1 MNRLLRSRLFVR
13 SLEDR
18 TAPAVFTVQNLN
30 DFGADTLRQ
39 CVLNANAAVGADTIQ
54 FKAGLSGFLVLLSG
68 QIPITGTG
76 ALTITGPGPLA
87 MFITG
92 NNTNRIFNT
101 SNAAAGT
108 AIALSGMSFTDSV
121 GEAILAADE
130 QLIFSNCKFLNNK
143 GAAVVVTNSG
153 TLNATDCEFSNSGTA
168 GLFCYGPAGAKVT
181 LVRSTIF
188 GNGDSGVKLPEGG
201 TLTATDCLFS
211 GNSTAFSG
219 GAISVSGHISSV
231 DSSVTLTRCTIT
243 GNNAGSGGGLF
254 VDGDLLMDG
263 CTVSGNTAMPG
274 FSSTGRGG
282 GLRLSSYYDTN
293 AVFNIRNSTISGNSG
308 SRGGGIFF
316 KRYFSTPTALNV
328 QNSTIT
334 GNSATVGGGIYDYD
348 FVSATNVKSSIVSG
362 NTAKYSPD
370 IDAGSVTISFSAI
383 GSNSGFTLIDQG
395 GNLPF
400 QPHANLK
407 LGLLANNGGPTQ
419 THMLAITSPCVGA
432 GSNSLGLTT
441 DQRGTGFPRLSGAAP
456 DIGAVELSSL
466 IVTNLNDSGPGSLR
480 QAVLD
485 ANSKSGTD
493 TIDFVPGLAGTIT
506 LTSGEI
512 AITGAVN
519 FTGPGSSVLAIS
531 GNNAS
536 RIFNISSAPA
546 ATGIVLSGLTLTS
559 GFGSGFSSGGG
570 AIQGTNQSLQVTA
583 CVFSSNKSAGTFN
596 GIGGA
601 IVLTAGA
608 LTATNSSFTGNV
620 ATTRGGAL
628 AIQGTGANLILNG
641 CTVSGNSSGDGGGVY
656 VNSGLSVQNSTISG
670 NIASGGGGSESGGG
684 ILAFGPFAAGIMIVN
699 CTFSGNSAFSG
710 GGIALNNTISTTN
723 LAIRNS
729 TITANSAGN
738 LGGGIAR
745 MTGVATIAIESS
757 IVAGNVNVTS
767 PDISSAGS
775 VTVKTSAIGSAL
787 GFTKTDLG
795 GNLAFGTNLKL
806 GPLASNGGATLTHLP
821 AIDSPVVNAGSNPA
835 ALKTDQRG
843 LARVVGAASDIGAV
857 EIQPEVLSLVT
868 SVGKV
873 SDVNVGP
880 DGFIVTA
887 TYNIPM
893 NTTVLPTVAFPVE
906 MPGGSLTFTS
916 GSWTNSKTFVA
927 KFQVADLGVTL
938 SNIDLQISGGKE
950 PATNIAPVPFTVV
963 DAFHLDT
970 QNPLI
975 VSITSTTPN
984 GTYSAGQ
991 SVNVTLNF
999 NEVVTLNG
1007 TLFVVLDTAAV
1018 VSITGPVTGAS
1029 LSGTY
1034 VVGAGQSSP
1043 DLDVTA
1049 IALTSG
1055 STLRDAA
1062 TNNVVLSL
1070 PTMNLANTANIVVST
1085 AAGVSGF
1092 VVNDGNAQRSRL
1104 TKVVV
1109 NFSSPIDAA
1118 SLTGSGGVT
1127 FTRTTGAPTG
1137 TVVNTSNGMIVTPV
1151 SGMVSSVTLTF
1162 ANVINAGVESGSL
1175 ADGRWQLAI
1184 PSAGFTSPLNQLNL
1198 FRIFGDADGDGTVAA
1213 NDFIQFRLALGGSTA
1228 MFDFDNDGA
1237 VAASDFIQFR
1247 LRFGGSI

>member
-1 MNRLLRSRLFVR
+1 MSRLRQRLLVQA
-13 SLEDR
+13 LEDR

-30 DFGADTLRQ
+30 DTGADSLRQ
-39 CVLNANAAVGADTIQ
+39 CVINANNAVGADTIQ
-54 FKAGLSGFLVLLSG
+54 FKAGLSGFLDLISG
-68 QIPITGTG
+68 QIQITGTG

-87 MFITG
+87 IFITG

-108 AIALSGMSFTDSV
+108 AIALSGMSFTASV

-143 GAAVVVTNSG
+143 GTAVEITNSG

-168 GLFCYGPAGAKVT
+168 GLFLYGSAGAKLT
-181 LVRSTIF
+181 LTRCTIS
-188 GNGDSGVKLPEGG
+188 GNDAGGVYMPEGG
-201 TLTATDCLFS
+201 TLNATDSLFS
-211 GNSTAFSG
+211 GNSTSLSG
-219 GAISVSGHISSV
+219 GAINVTSYFFGYS
-231 DSSVTLTRCTIT
+231 SSVTLTRCTIS
-243 GNNAGSGGGLF
+243 NNKAGSGGGLF
-254 VDGDLLMDG
+254 VDGDLLVDG
-263 CTVSGNTAMPG
+263 CTVSGNTATAG
-274 FSSTGRGG
+274 FSSTGGGG
-282 GLRLSSYYDTN
+282 GLRLSNYYDSN
-293 AVFNIRNSTISGNSG
+293 AVFTIRNSTISGNSS
-308 SRGGGIFF
+308 SRGGGIYLRPFN
-316 KRYFSTPTALNV
+316 TTLTV

-334 GNSATVGGGIYDYD
+334 GNTAGRGGGIYNYS
-348 FVSATNVKSSIVSG
+348 FSGTIALNSSIVSG
-362 NTAKYSPD
+362 NTATLFATDVYSD
-370 IDAGSVTISFSAI
+370 SKVTMSFSAV
-383 GSNSGFTLIDQG
+383 GSNAGFTMTDLG

-407 LGLLANNGGPTQ
+407 LGPLANNGGPTQ
-419 THMLAITSPCVGA
+419 THMLAITSPCLDKGN
-432 GSNSLGLTT
+432 NSLGLTT

-512 AITGAVN
+512 VISQGVT
-519 FTGPGSSVLAIS
+519 FQGPGSSVLSIS

-536 RIFNISSAPA
+536 RIFDVSSAPA
-546 ATGIVLSGLTLTS
+546 ASGIVFSGLTLTG
-559 GFGSGFSSGGG
+559 GFGSGFSSSGG
-570 AIQGTNQSLQVTA
+570 AIRGTSQSLQVMA

-601 IVLTAGA
+601 IVLTAGT
-608 LTATNSSFTGNV
+608 LTATNSSFTGNI
-620 ATTRGGAL
+620 ASTRGGAL
-628 AIQGTGANLILNG
+628 AIQGTGSNLILNG

-699 CTFSGNSAFSG
+699 STFSGNSAFSG

-723 LAIRNS
+723 LTIRNS

-757 IVAGNVNVTS
+757 IVAGNVNVTA

-775 VTVKTSAIGSAL
+775 VSVKTSAVGSAL

-806 GPLASNGGATLTHLP
+806 GPLANNGGVTLTHLP

-835 ALKTDQRG
+835 SLKTDQRG
-843 LARVVGAASDIGAV
+843 FARVVGAGADIGAV
-857 EIQPEVLSLVT
+857 ELQPEVLSLVT
-868 SVGKV
+868 NIVTV
-873 SDVNVGP
+873 SDANVGP

-916 GSWTNSKTFVA
+916 GSWTNSTTFVA

-975 VSITSTTPN
+975 TSITSTTPN

-999 NEVVTLNG
+999 SEAVTLNG

-1018 VSITGPVTGAS
+1018 VSIAGPVTGAT

-1034 VVGAGQSSP
+1034 VVSAGQSSP
-1043 DLDVTA
+1043 DLNVTT

-1062 TNNVVLSL
+1062 TNNAVLAL
-1070 PTMNLANTANIVVST
+1070 PTANLADTSNIVI
-1085 AAGVSGF
+1085 AATPTVTGF
-1092 VVNDGNAQRSRL
+1092 TVNDGDAQRSRL

-1109 NFSSPIDAA
+1109 NFSSLVNAA
-1118 SLTGSGGVT
+1118 TLAGPGGVT

-1137 TVVNTSNGMIVTPV
+1137 TVVDTTNGLIVNPV
-1151 SGMVSSVTLTF
+1151 SGMVPSVTLTF

-1175 ADGRWQLAI
+1175 ADGRWQMAI
-1184 PSAGFTSPLNQLNL
+1184 PSSNFTSPLNDLNL
-1198 FRIFGDADGDGTVAA
+1198 FRLFGDADGDGTVAA

-1228 MFDFDNDGA
+1228 MFDFDGDSA